1 MYCNVYPKH
10 SWQVT
15 KDIVQIFES
24 YDSLKKKC
32 NFNKTEAYW
41 NKYEE
46 FVWSQRQLF
55 DIIGKKLSQNFNYY
69 IKKQI

>member
-1 MYCNVYPKH
+1 M
-10 SWQVT
+10 
-15 KDIVQIFES
+15 S

-46 FVWSQRQLF
+46 FVRSQRQLF